1 AGGESFTEAME
12 EGGRQAVR
20 ALTKALQDEHR
31 KTLAQAR
38 IDLSKGLI
46 DTSRFR
52 EIAAEAERTF
62 NRGLIAG
69 MEKLRAEG
77 KLTDAQFV
85 SLANRIRTIPDKP
98 VDRAT
103 SAVDRLRRMALRAAA
118 AVGAIFAVRRIIQ
131 FTRDMFTLGTE
142 VEETRSEERR
152 VGKA

>member
-1 AGGESFTEAME
+1 MAIRDFVRNLVLRLDKNAAARLKEETEEALPKAGAAGGE
-12 EGGRQAVR
+12 

-31 KTLAQAR
+31 KALAQAR

-46 DTSRFR
+46 DTNRFR
-52 EIAAEAERTF
+52 EIAAEADRTF

-118 AVGAIFAVRRIIQ
+118 AVSAIFA
-131 FTRDMFTLGTE
+131 
-142 VEETRSEERR
+142 
-152 VGKA
+152 